1 MGMQGY
7 LATVTSISEN
17 LVLSQITNKG
27 AWCGGVRY
35 KIGNTT
41 DCFKWEDGPEAG
53 QILTWGNWISSPVQ
67 EPNNGNVSDRLY
79 ENYIEINADNNT
91 FEWNDLPETGNHTI
105 TGFFV
110 EFGNSA
116 PGNSDQGSASVA
128 TASIVVTA
136 QSFSYPVTIS
146 SDQNK
151 VTVTAPSSITAGDSF
166 EATILSNTD
175 YELLNANDITVTI
188 NSTTIDISSYFNAA
202 TGELTIPGTLM
213 NGPITIRVSDPT
225 LKWYTANKTDLKEF
239 LSADNWDTIDKDDF
253 QKLKAEWD
261 ALGTIKQASVANSL
275 KAESST
281 YDTALKITQ
290 KLDSL
295 ALGIAKDN
303 SIAAIDEA
311 AATQKAAIDACEHLS
326 DDEKTALN
334 NAIDNAAAA
343 AKNSIANADTVE
355 NVNTETQSGL
365 DNLNLVHTKADA
377 IDAINK
383 KLADET
389 AAVNALE
396 NLSSAEKEELLS
408 ALTDAA
414 AAAKAAVNAAST
426 IDSVNTAKTNGVDK
440 MNLLDTKANAIN
452 GINQEAANKKAAIDA
467 YDHLSDDEK
476 TALNNAIDNAA
487 AAAKNSIT
495 NADTVEKVNTEKQ
508 SGLDN
513 LSLVHTKADATDAIN
528 KKLSDTQTA
537 IDQMTNLTEDE
548 KTSYKQAADASAAT
562 AKEAV
567 SNATSS
573 VEIASAKDAG
583 IANLELNKSRAE
595 TVDEINRKLSETI
608 AAIDALE
615 HLNSEGKAAQKAA
628 AQGAADIAKAAV
640 PNAGSDDLAGI
651 LESLEAALKEAT
663 DHAVSADFID
673 AYLNDNADGT
683 VYDDVTS
690 ANIDSIVSGQDPWNN
705 LTEEQ
710 KTIVNQTIAA
720 LNEEKADVDYRT
732 YQDYLDDVAAVM
744 ENSKT
749 AFIEEYVS
757 DEQGEV
763 YKESTV
769 DIYYHLLSGKETWDG
784 LSQAE
789 KNAIDEALVA
799 AGSKPYE
806 ELLNGAKDAVDASA
820 NDFIGKYVSD
830 SEHNIYKHITGEN
843 YAQIISGLETWNNL
857 NQAEKD
863 AVNQMLTEAG
873 GKTYE
878 ELFEQAQNYLDMA
891 TNAFIKKHMTDDKG
905 KVIIKVSQDTYDK
918 ILGAESDFN
927 KLPQDQK
934 DEINRKLREA
944 GSEKTYEQLLAEA
957 KKAVSAS
964 ADGFI
969 DKYVS
974 DIKKNIYKNA
984 DKNNYKQI
992 LSGEDVWNSL
1002 TQSEK
1007 DAVNKALIA
1016 AGGKTYEEL
1025 IAVAKS
1031 VEAAVNSPNTRDY
1044 SNMPLCLTLMLAAGV
1059 CSVTLHAFRKKA
1071 TAK

>member
-414 AAAKAAVNAAST
+414 TAAKAAVNAAST
-426 IDSVNTAKTNGVDK
+426 
-440 MNLLDTKANAIN
+440 M
-452 GINQEAANKKAAIDA
+452 
-467 YDHLSDDEK
+467 
-476 TALNNAIDNAA
+476 
-487 AAAKNSIT
+487 
-495 NADTVEKVNTEKQ
+495 
-508 SGLDN
+508 
-513 LSLVHTKADATDAIN
+513 
-528 KKLSDTQTA
+528 
-537 IDQMTNLTEDE
+537 
-548 KTSYKQAADASAAT
+548 
-562 AKEAV
+562 
-567 SNATSS
+567 
-573 VEIASAKDAG
+573 
-583 IANLELNKSRAE
+583 
-595 TVDEINRKLSETI
+595 LSEFYRQSTLKTRTI
-608 AAIDALE
+608 C
-615 HLNSEGKAAQKAA
+615 
-628 AQGAADIAKAAV
+628 
-640 PNAGSDDLAGI
+640 
-651 LESLEAALKEAT
+651 
-663 DHAVSADFID
+663 
-673 AYLNDNADGT
+673 
-683 VYDDVTS
+683 
-690 ANIDSIVSGQDPWNN
+690 
-705 LTEEQ
+705 
-710 KTIVNQTIAA
+710 
-720 LNEEKADVDYRT
+720 
-732 YQDYLDDVAAVM
+732 
-744 ENSKT
+744 
-749 AFIEEYVS
+749 
-757 DEQGEV
+757 
-763 YKESTV
+763 
-769 DIYYHLLSGKETWDG
+769 LS
-784 LSQAE
+784 
-789 KNAIDEALVA
+789 
-799 AGSKPYE
+799 
-806 ELLNGAKDAVDASA
+806 
-820 NDFIGKYVSD
+820 
-830 SEHNIYKHITGEN
+830 
-843 YAQIISGLETWNNL
+843 
-857 NQAEKD
+857 
-863 AVNQMLTEAG
+863 
-873 GKTYE
+873 
-878 ELFEQAQNYLDMA
+878 
-891 TNAFIKKHMTDDKG
+891 
-905 KVIIKVSQDTYDK
+905 
-918 ILGAESDFN
+918 
-927 KLPQDQK
+927 
-934 DEINRKLREA
+934 R
-944 GSEKTYEQLLAEA
+944 
-957 KKAVSAS
+957 
-964 ADGFI
+964 
-969 DKYVS
+969 
-974 DIKKNIYKNA
+974 
-984 DKNNYKQI
+984 
-992 LSGEDVWNSL
+992 
-1002 TQSEK
+1002 
-1007 DAVNKALIA
+1007 
-1016 AGGKTYEEL
+1016 
-1025 IAVAKS
+1025 
-1031 VEAAVNSPNTRDY
+1031 
-1044 SNMPLCLTLMLAAGV
+1044 
-1059 CSVTLHAFRKKA
+1059 
-1071 TAK
+1071 